1 MLTKKPL
8 LPGDSEIDQL
18 YKIFQFLGTPNEE
31 LWPGLSALPGTFFN
45 HVFDDHSSLL
55 EYQPVF
61 PVWKRKNIGH
71 EIGLPNN
78 SDAVILIEKVN
89 REICEEIQ

>member
-1 MLTKKPL
+1 MKK
-8 LPGDSEIDQL
+8 
-18 YKIFQFLGTPNEE
+18 T
-31 LWPGLSALPGTFFN
+31 GL
-45 HVFDDHSSLL
+45 VFPRCQVFCKGYFRYLSVCK

-78 SDAVILIEKVN
+78 SDAVILIEKV
-89 REICEEIQ
+89 